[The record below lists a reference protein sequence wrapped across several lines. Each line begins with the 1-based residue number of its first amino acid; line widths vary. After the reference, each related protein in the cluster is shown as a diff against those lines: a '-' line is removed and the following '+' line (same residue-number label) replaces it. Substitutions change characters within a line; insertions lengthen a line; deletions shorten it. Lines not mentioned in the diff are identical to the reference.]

1 MPVQLQERTEV
12 DTVIENDRR
21 YVLHSW
27 STQSQI
33 NPLPVAGA
41 EGRYF
46 WDYAGK
52 RYLDFAS
59 QLINSNIGHQHP
71 RVVEAIKAQAEKLCF
86 VAPSFASDTRGQ
98 LAKLLAEITP
108 GDLEVTFFTN
118 GGAEATENAVKM
130 ARAYTGKHKIIA
142 RYRSYHGATSG
153 AITMTGDP
161 RRWAAEPGMP
171 GVVRVLDPY
180 QYRCQFCK
188 PGRCNLRCA
197 DQVEE
202 VIQYEGAQTIAAMI
216 LETVTGTN
224 GVIPPPDGY
233 LQRVREILTR
243 NNILMIADE
252 VMCGF
257 GRTGAWFACQHWDV
271 TPDLLCLA
279 KGINSGYIPLGAVV
293 ISRKIADWYHD
304 KPFFG
309 GLTYSGHPLACA
321 AAVATIEAYR
331 DERIVEN
338 AAAHGQWLRGALQAM
353 AERHPSIG
361 EVSGMGLFWGVELV
375 KNRETREMLVP
386 FNAGGAA
393 MGPVGAMQKRAM
405 ELGLF
410 LFAHWNVV
418 FIAPP
423 LTITEPELREGLA
436 ILDQVLSIAD
446 SAVA

>member
-1 MPVQLQERTEV
+1 LPVQLQERTEV

-361 EVSGMGLFWGVELV
+361 EVRGMGLFWGIELV
-375 KNRETREMLVP
+375 KDRETREMLVP

>member
-361 EVSGMGLFWGVELV
+361 EVRGMGLFWGIELV